1 MSIEQ
6 ALKTRK
12 PKDIVKAFLENTA
25 KDKVENAANQ
35 LVDINATYVSLNFN
49 NPELKQIEP
58 WAGTSQGRQVYI

>member
-6 ALKTRK
+6 ALKTRQ

-35 LVDINATYVSLNFN
+35 LVDINATYV
-49 NPELKQIEP
+49 
-58 WAGTSQGRQVYI
+58 